1 VRLALVA
8 LAFVLTD
15 ALLWTV
21 ACCVCQGF
29 LSEREGAMRNGVLLS
44 VLGAALLLVEG
55 VPLAAGP
62 KEKPLAVDLQTFKFK
77 FKDGQAELFGY
88 NEGEAKLFLLTN
100 GLGEATV
107 KFPADGDYEI
117 VVKASCDSAL
127 KERAKFKLSLD
138 GKLVDKETLL
148 TADGEKEYKFTTAV
162 KAGERKV
169 GIEFTND
176 VYKEGEYDRNL
187 YVHAVTLKRVK

>member
-1 VRLALVA
+1 
-8 LAFVLTD
+8 
-15 ALLWTV
+15 
-21 ACCVCQGF
+21 
-29 LSEREGAMRNGVLLS
+29 
-44 VLGAALLLVEG
+44 VLGAVLLLVGG

-88 NEGEAKLFLLTN
+88 NEGEAKLFFYTN
-100 GLGEATV
+100 GLGETTV
-107 KFPADGDYEI
+107 KVPADGDYEI
-117 VVKASCDSAL
+117 TVKASCDSAL
-127 KERAKFKLSLD
+127 KERAKFKLFLD

-148 TADGEKEYKFTTAV
+148 TADEEKAYKFTTAV

-176 VYKEGEYDRNL
+176 VFKEGEYDRNL